1 MKVLGLSGFSNWLW
15 GTNRKFYWIKIKNS
29 RHNQTTKKKYIK
41 KTISTNIHVEWMQS
55 CLLFFSFVFNI
66 FFSELFLKFYFNMN
80 IHINWRFL
88 SLSKLYLRLYDET
101 DTQIELIKN
110 QFSLN
115 KFSYYKCMCKF
126 MLINFIINLFFFYNT
141 FYQPLLNLNILYFA
155 FDYRHTFRYFKR
167 RYNFFFFD
175 QC

>member
-29 RHNQTTKKKYIK
+29 RHNQTTTIK
-41 KTISTNIHVEWMQS
+41 KNDIHQYIHMEWMQS
-55 CLLFFSFVFNI
+55 CLLFFRSFSI

-115 KFSYYKCMCKF
+115 KFSFNKCMCKF
-126 MLINFIINLFFFYNT
+126 MLINFIMNIIN
-141 FYQPLLNLNILYFA
+141 
-155 FDYRHTFRYFKR
+155 
-167 RYNFFFFD
+167 
-175 QC
+175 